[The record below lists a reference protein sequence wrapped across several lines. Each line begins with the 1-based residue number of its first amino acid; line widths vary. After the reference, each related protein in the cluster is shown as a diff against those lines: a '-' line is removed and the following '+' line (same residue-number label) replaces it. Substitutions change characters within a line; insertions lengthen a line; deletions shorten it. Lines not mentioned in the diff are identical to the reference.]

1 MAEEVLRDI
10 GKNQVTMT
18 TEERTILQDLLTSF
32 DKKEDE
38 CYDKMQF
45 LSEHNFNMEKQ
56 FVEAR
61 RQTYHACLRE
71 LRKAINDIDNLQKE
85 D

>member
-1 MAEEVLRDI
+1 
-10 GKNQVTMT
+10 MT
-18 TEERTILQDLLTSF
+18 TEERTILQDLLISF

-61 RQTYHACLRE
+61 RQTYHDCLRE
-71 LRKAINDIDNLQKE
+71 LRKAIHDIDELQKE

>member
-1 MAEEVLRDI
+1 
-10 GKNQVTMT
+10 MT
-18 TEERTILQDLLTSF
+18 TEERAILQDVLTSF

-61 RQTYHACLRE
+61 RQTYHACMRE
-71 LRKAINDIDNLQKE
+71 LRKAIHDIDKLQKE